1 LRVSLFSW
9 LLFLGS
15 WLIFFLGSFFF
26 HGFSLFFTLHV
37 ISVSVGNADEVG
49 VGNAKGGGLG
59 KDDEEVELFGHLGVG
74 VGLWVTL
81 SSEDG
86 IVLVDEYVVANNPDS
101 DQSSGDD
108 SEHASSEKLSSG

>member
-9 LLFLGS
+9 LFFLGS
-15 WLIFFLGSFFF
+15 WLLFFLLLFF
-26 HGFSLFFTLHV
+26 HGFSLFLSLHV
-37 ISVSVGNADEVG
+37 ISVSVGDADEVG

-59 KDDEEVELFGHLGVG
+59 KDDEKVELFGHLGVG

-86 IVLVDEYVVANNPDS
+86 IVLVDENVVANNPDS

>member
-1 LRVSLFSW
+1 MRVSLFSW
-9 LLFLGS
+9 LLFLGG
-15 WLIFFLGSFFF
+15 WLFFFLLSF
-26 HGFSLFFTLHV
+26 HGFGLFLSLHV

-59 KDDEEVELFGHLGVG
+59 KDDEEVELLGHLGVG
-74 VGLWVTL
+74 VGLWITL

-86 IVLVDEYVVANNPDS
+86 IVLVDENVVANNPDS

>member
-1 LRVSLFSW
+1 MRVSLISGW

-15 WLIFFLGSFFF
+15 WLFFFLGSFF
-26 HGFSLFFTLHV
+26 HSFSLFLSLHV

-49 VGNAKGGGLG
+49 VSNAKGGGLG
-59 KDDEEVELFGHLGVG
+59 KDDEEVELLGHLGVG

-86 IVLVDEYVVANNPDS
+86 IVLVDENVVANNPDS